1 MKRMIGRGCCTH
13 SGDSVGD
20 REFDFNVFHFLILIK
35 TCLILFAYTFTW
47 SFCPSAMVGD
57 E

>member
-47 SFCPSAMVGD
+47 SFCPFAMVGD